1 MDHKI
6 VNIKPIFLRYKF
18 PPNTGY
24 EYSAGT
30 VDYMDAALIQVT
42 DDVGETGL
50 GEVTHGQFCY
60 EPIIGL
66 VQHFNRLLV
75 GRPALEINR
84 AWQLMY
90 GSTVFWNRQ
99 GIGIG
104 VMGGIDIA
112 LHDLAGKILHLPVYQ
127 LLGGLVRSKIRA
139 YASNGLFRNPEP
151 LIADVKRAK
160 RLGFNAYKM
169 RVVTPDTIIPQVKA
183 FRDEFGESMDLMVDA
198 VQGSMAIPWALA
210 VSKRIAKQLE
220 PFNVLW
226 FEEPCPTEDIS
237 GYADIRSSTSLSIA
251 GAESVPTAHAF
262 KPYLDQGAFDILQFD
277 IATSGFTEGSR
288 IASLAAAYRKPVA
301 IHSWGTI
308 VSALA
313 GINMALTLPN
323 CAITEYCFMDH
334 PFNDLLSLN
343 HIKPEHGY
351 IHPTANEGLGVRFD
365 EDLVDKFKYEP
376 IPLNFI
382 STEERDI
389 LL

>member
-1 MDHKI
+1 
-6 VNIKPIFLRYKF
+6 VSIKPIFIRYKF
-18 PPNTGY
+18 PANIKY

-42 DDVGETGL
+42 DDAGETGL
-50 GEVTHGQFCY
+50 GEVTHGQFCH
-60 EPIIGL
+60 EPIVGL

-75 GRPALEINR
+75 GHSVLEMNR
-84 AWQLMY
+84 TWQLMY

-112 LHDLAGKILHLPVYQ
+112 LHDLVGKILHLPVYQ
-127 LLGGLVRSKIRA
+127 LLGGLARSKIRV

-151 LIADVKRAK
+151 LIADTRRAK
-160 RLGFNAYKM
+160 SLGFNAYKM

-183 FRDEFGESMDLMVDA
+183 FRNEFGDSMDLMVDA
-198 VQGSMAIPWALA
+198 VQGSMAVPWTLA
-210 VSKRIAKQLE
+210 VSKRIVKRLE
-220 PFNVLW
+220 PYNVLW

-237 GYADIRSSTSLSIA
+237 GYAELRASTSISIA

-262 KPYLDQGAFDILQFD
+262 KPFLDQGAFDLLQFD
-277 IATSGFTEGSR
+277 IATSGFTEGTR

-308 VSALA
+308 VSILA
-313 GINMALTLPN
+313 GVHMALTLPN

-334 PFNDLLSLN
+334 PFNDLLSL
-343 HIKPEHGY
+343 HRIRPEGGY
-351 IHPTANEGLGVRFD
+351 IYPIAKEGLGVTFD
-365 EDLVDKFKYEP
+365 AELVDKFKYEP

-382 STEERDI
+382 STRERDI
-389 LL
+389 FL

>member
-1 MDHKI
+1 VDHKI